1 MKGSTERRADDWVWA
16 DDQADYESSRPYEFS
31 IIRAE
36 DNVRIMLLV
45 LLLAAGLAAP
55 QLVTNRLALFT
66 GLIVGAFLSM
76 WTRYEA
82 DWLLLRRLGSLG
94 QGAVVVVIGDFAW
107 LALVTVGTGG
117 LASPFSALLLMPI
130 LFAVAL
136 FSRLR
141 VAVMLVTALV
151 VVAYVGM
158 AGVGSFDMMNSWQ
171 LAGILVTVAA
181 LAWVAHG
188 VCLVLERERRTSE
201 LVIRN
206 MSEGVLLLDNGGRVV
221 VANRQIERLT
231 GVPPNAIVGQEAAR
245 VVENEALS
253 GIAPILQDVAR
264 AVNGPAN
271 HVREVTVHGPET
283 LDLRVTTTRCFGPI
297 GENVGYVIICEDIT
311 SVKTVMRVKEKG
323 LSMLSH
329 EIQSPLTTLRVTA
342 TMLGVLAD
350 RLSHEKFGHIAEVV
364 DCETQRLMWIA
375 GELLNISALE
385 APDASLQLAP
395 TDVGA
400 LVAKVRRVMKLKAEQ
415 KKLSIEGAVEGDL
428 SSIPVDPERLESA
441 VHRLCEN
448 AIKYTEPGGT
458 VAIDARRVNEHV
470 EIAVSD
476 TGKGIPPDKIGMIFE
491 KFAQLED
498 DGEREKD
505 ERGAGL
511 GLYVVRRI
519 VELHGGEIA
528 VDSEPGRG
536 STFRL
541 HIPAERGEASRGEAG
556 TAKAPH
562 PEEVPAAS

>member
-1 MKGSTERRADDWVWA
+1 MKRSAEPRANDWIWA
-16 DDQADYESSRPYEFS
+16 DSHADSDSSRPFEFS

-55 QLVTNRLALFT
+55 QLVTSRLALFM

-82 DWLLLRRLGSLG
+82 DWLLLRRLGFLG

-107 LALVTVGTGG
+107 LALVMVGTGG

-136 FSRLR
+136 FSRMKT
-141 VAVMLVTALV
+141 AVMLVTALV
-151 VVAYVGM
+151 VMAYVGM
-158 AGVGSFDMMNSWQ
+158 AAARGFDTINSWE
-171 LAGILVTVAA
+171 LAGMLVAVAA
-181 LAWVAHG
+181 IAWVAHG
-188 VCLVLERERRTSE
+188 VCLVLERERRTNE

-206 MSEGVLLLDNGGRVV
+206 MSEGILLLDNSGRIV

-231 GVPPNAIVGQEAAR
+231 GVPPSAIVGERASEIA
-245 VVENEALS
+245 ESEALS
-253 GIAPILQDVAR
+253 SLAPILRDVIRSAK
-264 AVNGPAN
+264 GPAS
-271 HVREVTVHGPET
+271 HVREVTVRGPEI
-283 LDLRVTTTRCFGPI
+283 LDLRVTTTRCFGPV
-297 GENVGYVIICEDIT
+297 GENVGYVIICQDVT
-311 SVKTVMRVKEKG
+311 PVKTVMRVKEKG

-329 EIQSPLTTLRVTA
+329 EIRSPLTTLRVTA
-342 TMLGVLAD
+342 TMFGALAD
-350 RLSHEKFGHIAEVV
+350 RLSHEKFGQIAEIV
-364 DCETQRLMWIA
+364 DCETQRLLWIA
-375 GELLNISALE
+375 GELLNISSLE
-385 APDASLQLAP
+385 APDASLHLEP

-400 LVAKVRRVMKLKAEQ
+400 LVRKVRRVMSVKAT
-415 KKLSIEGAVEGDL
+415 KRDIHIEGGVEGDL
-428 SSIPVDPERLESA
+428 SSIPVDADRLESA

-458 VAIDARRVNEHV
+458 VTIDARRVKEHV

-476 TGKGIPPDKIGMIFE
+476 TGKGIPPDKMAIIFE

-498 DGEREKD
+498 DGDRERD

-536 STFRL
+536 STFTL
-541 HIPAERGEASRGEAG
+541 HIPVERGEASRGEAG
-556 TAKAPH
+556 TAEARQV
-562 PEEVPAAS
+562 EEVPAAS